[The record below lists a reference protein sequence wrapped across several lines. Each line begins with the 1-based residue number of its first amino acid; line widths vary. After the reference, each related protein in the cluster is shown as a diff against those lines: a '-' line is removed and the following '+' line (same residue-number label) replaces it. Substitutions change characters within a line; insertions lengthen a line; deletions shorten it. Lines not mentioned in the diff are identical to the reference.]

1 MTDAERE
8 LLLLLAKVARIN
20 LDTPGSA
27 SREIRDL
34 IMRVEARDGEEA
46 RPASTVGMGT

>member
-34 IMRVEARDGEEA
+34 IMRVEARDGEA
-46 RPASTVGMGT
+46 RPPSTVGMGT